1 MLSPGINYV
10 PGDLLIS
17 SNVNPGGFDFYGKFS
32 TNVNGSVSGIQII
45 NAGSGYSPNTLST
58 VLISVVYTGT
68 QQPQDGTVSNLILE
82 ATGTNYLPGD
92 IQVIGSQGSGFI
104 ASFGVSNNGSLTRS
118 VSACHLFSN
127 FSLYLLFCLF
137 LSATVSYSLFASI
150 CYHMDSVSFLLQ
162 TDFFSFSCIMS
173 FLFPSIIFFFSPF
186 RLLLYFNL
194 LLAMIINLP
203 CLIHVTVLVTQ
214 RFSINISNHG
224 IGFTTAEPLNV
235 SIVYKGTST
244 EQVDPLFKIDFGH
257 VPSIQ
262 VAFPGL

>member
-150 CYHMDSVSFLLQ
+150 CYHMDSLSFCRIIFALSMYRVLLCYKQTSFLFHVSCRFFFHPSYSSFLLFACYIRNSS
-162 TDFFSFSCIMS
+162 T
-173 FLFPSIIFFFSPF
+173 
-186 RLLLYFNL
+186 
-194 LLAMIINLP
+194 LA
-203 CLIHVTVLVTQ
+203 V
-214 RFSINISNHG
+214 G
-224 IGFTTAEPLNV
+224 G
-235 SIVYKGTST
+235 
-244 EQVDPLFKIDFGH
+244 
-257 VPSIQ
+257 
-262 VAFPGL
+262 